1 MSEVVIESQNKRL
14 ISQREV
20 MDRVPYGRTTIWKLI
35 KQNKF
40 PQPVKIGGNRV
51 AFVDSEICSWIDEQI
66 AERDGGQADA

>member
-1 MSEVVIESQNKRL
+1 MEAVQSNQKRL

-20 MDRVPYGRTTIWKLI
+20 MQRVPYGRTTIWKLI

-51 AFVDSEICSWIDEQI
+51 AFVDSEIGAWIDEQI
-66 AERDGGQADA
+66 QFRDGGQADA